1 MLNPM
6 DRYDSIFQYY
16 AARFGLDWQR
26 IKRQAIA
33 ESSLD
38 PRALSPVGAM
48 GLMQFLGATWHEWGQ
63 GDPFNPE
70 ASIEA
75 GCRYMQYLCGC
86 YGEIPDSDE
95 RFRFALSAYNWGRGN
110 VNKALAHAREEYG
123 HPASYAQWEAQG
135 RPPGPWQTW
144 LNVAK
149 YMPQET
155 TRYVERILPPK
166 GGAS

>member
-1 MLNPM
+1 MNPM

-16 AARFGLDWQR
+16 AARYGLDWQR

-33 ESSLD
+33 ESSLN

-75 GCRYMQYLCGC
+75 GCRYMQYLYGC

-95 RFRFALSAYNWGRGN
+95 RYRFALSAYNWGRGN

-135 RPPGPWQTW
+135 RPPGPWQIW